1 MPYIWFYTIS
11 SVLLISLLSLIGI
24 FSLSLKKNTLNKI
37 LFILVSFSAG
47 SLLGETFIHLIPETE
62 INTVSMIYVLL
73 GIILFFVIEKIIHW
87 RHCHIP
93 TSQNHPHILGS
104 MNLIGDSI
112 HNFIDGAIIAGSFLI
127 SIPLGITTTIAV
139 ILHEIPQ
146 EIGDFGILLHAGYTR
161 TKALFY
167 NFFSAAFAIL
177 GALLILFFSNQ
188 SATLT
193 LSLTQILIPFTAG
206 GFIYIST
213 ADLIP
218 ELKKE
223 ESLSKSFLQLIAIIA
238 GIGLMILLK

>member
-1 MPYIWFYTIS
+1 MSTWFYTIL
-11 SVLLISLLSLIGI
+11 SVLLVSLLSLLGV
-24 FSLSLKKNTLNKI
+24 FSLSFKKEMLNRV

-47 SLLGETFIHLIPETE
+47 SLLGETFLHLIPEMPTNNSNMLN
-62 INTVSMIYVLL
+62 ILW
-73 GIILFFVIEKIIHW
+73 GIIIFFVIEKIIHW

-93 TSQNHPHILGS
+93 TSQNHPHALGS
-104 MNLIGDSI
+104 MNLIGDGI

-188 SATLT
+188 SAALT

-238 GIGLMILLK
+238 GIGLMILLR